1 MESSVSPQHPAEK
14 ASKASEDGSSL
25 LHNHNQHSKIVGA
38 TKPSIPPQGAKWL
51 PQAAPCDICLSSGA
65 TLLLQRQIPMALSLL
80 STLVY
85 LTTTRPAVVAKEP
98 HRTCEEI
105 QALQGVQDARAV
117 AGRVFSYPISPFA
130 FQGKITHYKVTLA
143 SGSALPMWLEYN
155 PNTNTLQGLPMVED
169 SREYHLTIVAYGES
183 CGWKTP
189 TAGANF
195 AIHVHNNALAH
206 EKEVVAD
213 QQHDSTCFGASS
225 ICSAALCERGMSVTF
240 AEIIIHTENYL
251 DFQKRL
257 DLVCTMAD
265 YLHLHPSSLTLT
277 SFESPFN
284 KHYWNLTILAE
295 DIQYINTMKKHCV
308 GIHWPVGF
316 GVFTMLYEL
325 VQILQHN
332 VVSNH
337 LSQLLGYEIAGWR
350 ILKKEGGNGKNHLG
364 KRQRRQLMATPG
376 LVLRPTKIEALTI
389 LSTTMI
395 YTQSVIIPSES
406 LSPLYEA
413 VKEVIPTYM
422 DALGSMDIQMLLNG
436 QIKTQVSAIFQSLSS
451 ELSPSLI
458 SPSTEFEGK
467 VTSRTPTILEELQS
481 QVPQQNVYS
490 MPKKSK
496 PKHNSTLYFLDF
508 SVPMSK
514 TQISIPA
521 HNMETSVPPDVT
533 ASGTASL
540 AYSGELTRSLDY
552 TSPYAQLTASGLLSK
567 DTIYVANLPLPSMST
582 LMNLI
587 ASYGVRFS
595 NVVVSLL
602 SSDGSYEIQDLLS
615 NYKHASES
623 FMSLPQTTMLI
634 DVPSRNIGFNLID
647 ITSLGISGASVH
659 KFRLPVNTSPPQLY
673 YSSNVSALPMHSSQQ
688 FRISPFVHSLEFGFL
703 SRTSNTPAMAPSL
716 PLSTPAEFP
725 VSFGHSNM
733 LPMGKNLSERTQVS
747 PQVIKIY
754 TLASESFMTVPETD
768 KLLISKTKLLAPTT
782 SQMDTLLWET
792 QHLIYDAS
800 SSAAVSSSRLHE
812 GDPSYKMRQSS
823 ECYSYDALL
832 PTWSTEFAGT
842 PQLPF
847 STDEIGSYASNAIR
861 THKPCFGALQ
871 LDTSDL
877 SLDSSFGTK
886 INFQITR
893 DLTLELL
900 EKSTITSNKDTSK
913 QTGFHVTTLYQ
924 GPINTSPRVVNAIN
938 WITATIGHNF
948 SFSVPPDTFY
958 DQEDGNT
965 TQLTLGINPADG
977 SPTGSESW
985 LQFNSDYQ
993 TMYGYPLDHDFQYS
1007 PQEFLLF
1014 ATDSGGLRTSDTL
1027 TIVLLRPTTIPCHTY
1042 TIRTKNSYHSFL
1054 RDRDRVNLFFEKL
1067 SKYLIAGC
1075 PGNMTLLD
1083 LKPGSTV
1090 ITWYNSCFCT
1100 RTSGCARDEIQG
1112 VLRKLRVPGGNIN
1125 PHFVEAML
1133 PAYKIDRIEEVAFGG
1148 ICSPVTKPV
1157 NESLISNST
1166 LATFDNHSWIR
1177 NIFTSL
1183 LISVCIAIIATLTV
1197 AFHCCRHPNKITGL
1211 QSTTSHG
1218 RPFFSYID
1226 LEMDML
1232 KSRKSP
1238 MLEQEIPPSAQL
1250 WLPVPAHSHQHIY
1263 RTKRNLVA
1271 SCLPPPPKYRLP
1283 PFYGMQEPSQT
1294 NQDASP
1300 RRYYPKATLY

>member
-1 MESSVSPQHPAEK
+1 MNHAE
-14 ASKASEDGSSL
+14 
-25 LHNHNQHSKIVGA
+25 
-38 TKPSIPPQGAKWL
+38 WL

-213 QQHDSTCFGASS
+213 QQHDS

-647 ITSLGISGASVH
+647 ITSLGIS
-659 KFRLPVNTSPPQLY
+659 
-673 YSSNVSALPMHSSQQ
+673 
-688 FRISPFVHSLEFGFL
+688 
-703 SRTSNTPAMAPSL
+703 
-716 PLSTPAEFP
+716 
-725 VSFGHSNM
+725 
-733 LPMGKNLSERTQVS
+733 
-747 PQVIKIY
+747 
-754 TLASESFMTVPETD
+754 
-768 KLLISKTKLLAPTT
+768 
-782 SQMDTLLWET
+782 
-792 QHLIYDAS
+792 
-800 SSAAVSSSRLHE
+800 
-812 GDPSYKMRQSS
+812 
-823 ECYSYDALL
+823 
-832 PTWSTEFAGT
+832 EFAGT

>member
-1 MESSVSPQHPAEK
+1 MGFKCSCLVNFNNALFFYSSDLCGETTTSTFLDYYTAYLRMA
-14 ASKASEDGSSL
+14 AS
-25 LHNHNQHSKIVGA
+25 
-38 TKPSIPPQGAKWL
+38 
-51 PQAAPCDICLSSGA
+51 DICLSSGA
-65 TLLLQRQIPMALSLL
+65 TWLLQRQIPMALSLL
-80 STLVY
+80 LTLVY
-85 LTTTRPAVVAKEP
+85 LTAIRPAAVAKELL
-98 HRTCEEI
+98 HRTCGEI

-155 PNTNTLQGLPMVED
+155 PNTNTLQGLPMVEE
-169 SREYHLTIVAYGES
+169 SGEYHLTIVAYGES

-195 AIHVHNNALAH
+195 AIHVHNDALVR
-206 EKEVVAD
+206 EKEVVTD
-213 QQHDSTCFGASS
+213 QQHNS

-251 DFQKRL
+251 EIQKRL

-265 YLHLHPSSLTLT
+265 YLHLHPSSLTLA

-295 DIQYINTMKKHCV
+295 DIQYLNTMKKHCV

-350 ILKKEGGNGKNHLG
+350 ILKKEGNGKNHLG

-376 LVLRPTKIEALTI
+376 LVLRPTKIESLTI
-389 LSTTMI
+389 LSTTMV
-395 YTQSVIIPSES
+395 YTQSAIIPSES
-406 LSPLYEA
+406 SSLLYEA

-436 QIKTQVSAIFQSLSS
+436 QSKTQVSGFFQSLSS

-467 VTSRTPTILEELQS
+467 VASRTPTILEELQS

-490 MPKKSK
+490 VPKKSK
-496 PKHNSTLYFLDF
+496 PKHNSTLHFLDF

-521 HNMETSVPPDVT
+521 HNMETSVSPDVT
-533 ASGTASL
+533 ASRTASL
-540 AYSGELTRSLDY
+540 AYSEELTRSLDY
-552 TSPYAQLTASGLLSK
+552 TGAYAQLTASGLLSK
-567 DTIYVANLPLPSMST
+567 DTIYVANLPLPSIST
-582 LMNLI
+582 LMNLR
-587 ASYGVRFS
+587 ASPRVLFS

-615 NYKHASES
+615 NYKHVSES
-623 FMSLPQTTMLI
+623 LMSLPQTTTLI
-634 DVPSRNIGFNLID
+634 DVPSRNVGFSLIG

-659 KFRLPVNTSPPQLY
+659 KFRLPVNTSPSQFY
-673 YSSNVSALPMHSSQQ
+673 YSNNASALAMHSSQQ

-716 PLSTPAEFP
+716 SLSTPAEFP

-733 LPMGKNLSERTQVS
+733 IPMGENLSERTQVS
-747 PQVIKIY
+747 QQVIKIY

-782 SQMDTLLWET
+782 SQMDTFLWET

-800 SSAAVSSSRLHE
+800 SSASVSSSRFHE
-812 GDPSYKMRQSS
+812 GDPSYKMSQSS
-823 ECYSYDALL
+823 ECYSYDALP

-842 PQLPF
+842 PKLSF
-847 STDEIGSYASNAIR
+847 STDEIDSYDINDVR
-861 THKPCFGALQ
+861 THKPCLDALQ

-886 INFQITR
+886 INLQITR

-900 EKSTITSNKDTSK
+900 EKSTITSNKDMSR
-913 QTGFHVTTLYQ
+913 QTGFYVTSLYQ
-924 GPINTSPRVVNAIN
+924 GPINTSPRVVNAIK

-948 SFSVPPDTFY
+948 FFSVPPDTFY
-958 DQEDGNT
+958 DQEDGDT
-965 TQLTLGINPADG
+965 TQLTLEINPADG

-985 LQFNSDYQ
+985 LQFNSDDQ

-1100 RTSGCARDEIQG
+1100 RASGCARDEIQG
-1112 VLRKLRVPGGNIN
+1112 VLRKLRVPGGNTN

-1148 ICSPVTKPV
+1148 ICSPITKPV

-1166 LATFDNHSWIR
+1166 LATFDNHCWIR

-1183 LISVCIAIIATLTV
+1183 LISVSITIIVILMV
-1197 AFHCCRHPNKITGL
+1197 AFHCCRHPKKITGL
-1211 QSTTSHG
+1211 QSTTFHG

-1238 MLEQEIPPSAQL
+1238 MLEQESPPSAQL
-1250 WLPVPAHSHQHIY
+1250 WLPVPTPSPQHIY

-1271 SCLPPPPKYRLP
+1271 SGLPPPPKYRLP

-1294 NQDASP
+1294 HQDASP
-1300 RRYYPKATLY
+1300 RRYYPKASLY